1 MTKHQAFFQKLK
13 SEGKNYFCT
22 IFSFAAVIR
31 VHITKVSLKNLRDTL
46 KLAINIFSE

>member
-31 VHITKVSLKNLRDTL
+31 VHITKVSFKNLRDKI
-46 KLAINIFSE
+46 KLAFNIFSK